1 MTTTEIK
8 KKGINEYTQQ
18 GREGVSK
25 MPHKAGLTYAESGVD
40 MRKEDIAMDRIVP
53 LFEKTYKYRT
63 EVGKCV
69 TPIGH
74 FAGLVQLNKH
84 QVLAIK
90 TDGVGT
96 KVFIAEMME
105 KAKTNANEFGD
116 GVKFVSAKP
125 AKTQTVSGYTA
136 IYSFDD
142 ISKVTLNQNPGKKT
156 PGESKKEGAD
166 AEAAKNDAI
175 KFAFKKGPVSRLSVT
190 MPPPKT
196 DEKKDKKD
204 EAAGK
209 DQSDDPNAIEMLKS
223 MFKDMKV
230 SIVLNMIGDIVKTN
244 ATYRTDKKITL
255 IDMDFGKLIND
266 MPLLKKIN
274 QAQPQSVE
282 EVKAMVKGV
291 EGLKLEFASPVTVD
305 FK

>member
-1 MTTTEIK
+1 MIRRLMTGLKHSQRFWVALRLSAICAAICLFSGCIQDNTVINIK
-8 KKGINEYTQQ
+8 PDGSGTIEETVLMGNAFIDMMQ
-18 GREGVSK
+18 
-25 MPHKAGLTYAESGVD
+25 GLTKGMSEAGAQDTAEP
-40 MRKEDIAMDRIVP
+40 KEPKPKNDESV
-53 LFEKTYKYRT
+53 
-63 EVGKCV
+63 
-69 TPIGH
+69 
-74 FAGLVQLNKH
+74 
-84 QVLAIK
+84 
-90 TDGVGT
+90 
-96 KVFIAEMME
+96 IAEMME
-105 KAKTNANEFGD
+105 KAKTNAKEFGD

-125 AKTQTVSGYTA
+125 AKTQTASGYTA
-136 IYSFDD
+136 VYSFDD

-230 SIVLNMIGDIVKTN
+230 SIVLNMMGDIVKTN

-282 EVKAMVKGV
+282 EVKAMVKGM
-291 EGLKLEFASPVTVD
+291 EGLKLEFTSPVTVD

>member
-1 MTTTEIK
+1 MIRRLTTGLKHSQRFWVALRLSAICAVICLFSGCITDNTVINIK
-8 KKGINEYTQQ
+8 PDGSGTIEETVLMGNAFIDMMQ
-18 GREGVSK
+18 
-25 MPHKAGLTYAESGVD
+25 GLTKGMSEAGEQGTAEP
-40 MRKEDIAMDRIVP
+40 KEPKPKNDESV
-53 LFEKTYKYRT
+53 
-63 EVGKCV
+63 
-69 TPIGH
+69 
-74 FAGLVQLNKH
+74 
-84 QVLAIK
+84 
-90 TDGVGT
+90 
-96 KVFIAEMME
+96 IAEMME
-105 KAKTNANEFGD
+105 KAKTNAKEFGD

-125 AKTQTVSGYTA
+125 AKTQTASGYTA

-142 ISKVTLNQNPGKKT
+142 ISEVTLNQNPGKKT

-196 DEKKDKKD
+196 DEKKDNKD

-223 MFKDMKV
+223 MFKGMKV
-230 SIVLNMIGDIVKTN
+230 SIVLSMIGDIVKTN